1 MRSPTAWPLL
11 VHSGCCMPWPRR
23 RPRPCRKPCD
33 IRWRFAEP
41 MFSNGS
47 ILHRRPIWNLMS
59 TGFAVLTSRPVPIP
73 APGAISARSWPICC
87 GIMLPMPMR
96 SGVLPRLPVP
106 GPSTRLPRWP
116 YASGPS
122 KCCGVA
128 ANRFRGSSK
137 HGTILWRCWP
147 AMPLPVSPVGSG
159 EVGAL
164 LSGSNRTLIFRCR
177 QRAVDTAMMLKSA
190 YK

>member
-164 LSGSNRTLIFRCR
+164 LSGSNRT
-177 QRAVDTAMMLKSA
+177 
-190 YK
+190 